1 MMSKVNSTS
10 FELIIW
16 PVDHFQGFTVI
27 VMVLP
32 PFDEV
37 GGFAGLSAGSTL
49 GVEPSGAWYI
59 GDHICHSKLRT
70 FWTALLA
77 AFGSGRIQFGAAPGG
92 SAYVVEPAVPLG
104 VPAAGVIPT
113 EPGCVS
119 DVEVAL
125 PRCQAAGV
133 LSRPTPRRYLP
144 C

>member
-16 PVDHFQGFTVI
+16 PLDHFQGFTVI

-32 PFDEV
+32 PFDQV

-59 GDHICHSKLRT
+59 GDHICHSKLRK
-70 FWTALLA
+70 FWTELLV

-92 SAYVVEPAVPLG
+92 SAYVIEPAVTLG
-104 VPAAGVIPT
+104 VPAHGIIHS
-113 EPGCVS
+113 EPGCVTHQG
-119 DVEVAL
+119 EAL
-125 PRCQAAGV
+125 LQ
-133 LSRPTPRRYLP
+133 
-144 C
+144 